1 MSNIINLYLEE
12 VLSERAIEI
21 FQSIL
26 GLIITL
32 NYLSRVALQM
42 NSAEDSILV
51 LLLLSEGQYILNN
64 YYDLKVKEIN
74 NLTAFPDSEKP
85 N

>member
-1 MSNIINLYLEE
+1 M
-12 VLSERAIEI
+12 
-21 FQSIL
+21 

-32 NYLSRVALQM
+32 NYLSRVALQT

-51 LLLLSEGQYILNN
+51 LLLLSKGQYIFNN